1 MKPVVRPALAPIAAL
16 LLLAAC
22 VPSVRRDPSPDLGRP
37 EAVSLFGNRLY
48 PPELPLERRT
58 RLEADLAAA
67 RRAYEARPDNADA
80 LIWYGRRLGYLGRY
94 RDAIAVYSEG
104 IARHPRDARM
114 YRHRGHRLITLR
126 RFEHAIRDLRL
137 AARLTAGQPDQVEPD
152 GMPNAQNVP
161 LSTLQGNIW
170 YHLGLAH
177 YLRGDWGHAAE
188 GFRQALAR
196 ARNDDSIVAASD
208 WLYMSLRRGNRPAEA
223 ARVLEPIRR
232 DMRIT
237 ENTGLHR
244 RLLMYRGEIPA
255 DSLLTD
261 EGDGTQLANVGYGV
275 GNWHLYNGRRR
286 EAEDILWRVVQAEN
300 WAPFGYIA
308 AEADLRRL
316 ERSGRR

>member
-1 MKPVVRPALAPIAAL
+1 MKHVVRPALAPIAA

-22 VPSVRRDPSPDLGRP
+22 VPSVRRDPSPQMGRP

-48 PPELPLERRT
+48 TPELPLERRT
-58 RLEADLAAA
+58 RLEADLSEA
-67 RRAYEARPDNADA
+67 RRAYEARPGNADA
-80 LIWYGRRLGYLGRY
+80 LIWYGRRLAYLGRY
-94 RDAIAVYSEG
+94 RDAVAIFSEG
-104 IARHPRDARM
+104 IKRHPRDARL

-137 AARLTAGQPDQVEPD
+137 AAQLTTGQPDQVEPD

-177 YLRGDWGHAAE
+177 YLRGEWVRAADA
-188 GFRQALAR
+188 FRQALAR

-208 WLYMSLRRGNRPAEA
+208 WLYMSLRRGGRSAEA
-223 ARVLEPIRR
+223 ARVLERIRR
-232 DMRIT
+232 DMQVV
-237 ENTGLHR
+237 ENVAYHR
-244 RLLMYRGEIPA
+244 RLLLYRGELPA
-255 DSLLTD
+255 DSVLAG
-261 EGDGTQLANVGYGV
+261 EGDGTQLATQGYGV
-275 GNWHLYNGRRR
+275 GNWHLYSGRRR

-308 AEADLRRL
+308 AEADLHRL

>member
-1 MKPVVRPALAPIAAL
+1 MKPAALAPIAA

-22 VPSVRRDPSPDLGRP
+22 VPSVRRDPSPEMGRP

-58 RLEADLAAA
+58 RLEADLAQA
-67 RRAYEARPDNADA
+67 RQAYEARPTDADA

-94 RDAIAVYSEG
+94 RDAVAIFSEG
-104 IARHPRDARM
+104 IKRHPRDARM
-114 YRHRGHRLITLR
+114 YRHRGHRFITLR
-126 RFEHAIRDLRL
+126 RFEHAIGDLRR
-137 AARLTAGQPDQVEPD
+137 AAYLTAGQPDQVEPD

-170 YHLGLAH
+170 HHLGLAH
-177 YLRGDWGHAAE
+177 YMRGEWVRAADA
-188 GFRQALAR
+188 FRQALAR
-196 ARNDDSIVAASD
+196 ARNDDMIVASSD
-208 WLYMSLRRGNRPAEA
+208 WLYMSLRRGGRTAEA

-232 DMRIT
+232 EMRII
-237 ENTGLHR
+237 ENPGYHR
-244 RLLMYRGEIPA
+244 RLLMYRGELSP
-255 DSLLTD
+255 DSIMPRD
-261 EGDGTQLANVGYGV
+261 GDGTQLANLGYGV

-286 EAEDILWRVVQAEN
+286 EAEAILWRVVQAEN

-308 AEADLRRL
+308 AEADLHRL

>member
-1 MKPVVRPALAPIAAL
+1 MKHVVRPALAPIAA

-22 VPSVRRDPSPDLGRP
+22 VPSVRRDPSPQMGRP

-48 PPELPLERRT
+48 TPELPLERRT

-67 RRAYEARPDNADA
+67 RQAYDARPGNADA
-80 LIWYGRRLGYLGRY
+80 LIWYGRRLAYLGRY
-94 RDAIAVYSEG
+94 RDAVAVFSEG
-104 IARHPRDARM
+104 IKRHPRDARM

-126 RFEHAIRDLRL
+126 RFGPAVRDLRR
-137 AARLTAGQPDQVEPD
+137 ATYLTARQPDQPEPD

-177 YLRGDWGHAAE
+177 YLRGEWTRAAE
-188 GFRQALAR
+188 AFRQALAR
-196 ARNDDSIVAASD
+196 ARNDDSVVAASD
-208 WLYMSLRRGNRPAEA
+208 WLYMSLRRGGRPAEA
-223 ARVLEPIRR
+223 ARVLERIRR
-232 DMRIT
+232 DMRVV
-237 ENTGLHR
+237 ENTEYHR
-244 RLLMYRGEIPA
+244 RLLMYRGDLPA
-255 DSLLTD
+255 DSVLTG
-261 EGDGTQLANVGYGV
+261 EGDGTQLATQGYGV

>member
-1 MKPVVRPALAPIAAL
+1 MKHVARPALAPIAA

-22 VPSVRRDPSPDLGRP
+22 VPSVRRDPSPEMGRP

-58 RLEADLAAA
+58 RLEAQLAEA
-67 RRAYEARPDNADA
+67 RRAYEARPADADA

-94 RDAIAVYSEG
+94 RDAVAIYNEG
-104 IARHPRDARM
+104 IKRHPRDARL
-114 YRHRGHRLITLR
+114 YRHRGHRMITLR

-137 AARLTAGQPDQVEPD
+137 AAHLTSRQPDQVEPD
-152 GMPNAQNVP
+152 GLPNEQNIP

-170 YHLGLAH
+170 FHLGLAH
-177 YLRGDWGHAAE
+177 YMRGEWGRAAE
-188 GFRQALAR
+188 SFRQALAR
-196 ARNDDSIVAASD
+196 ARNDDAVVAASD
-208 WLYMSLRRGNRPAEA
+208 WLYMSLRRGGRTAEA
-223 ARVLEPIRR
+223 ARVLERIRR
-232 DMRIT
+232 DMRIV
-237 ENTGLHR
+237 ENTGYHR
-244 RLLMYRGEIPA
+244 RLLMYRGELTA
-255 DSLLTD
+255 DSVLAG
-261 EGDGTQLANVGYGV
+261 EGDGMHLANQSYGV

-308 AEADLRRL
+308 AEADLHRL

>member
-1 MKPVVRPALAPIAAL
+1 MKPLALAPVAA

-22 VPSVRRDPSPDLGRP
+22 VPSVRRDPSPQMGRP

-58 RLEADLAAA
+58 RLEAELAEA
-67 RRAYEARPDNADA
+67 RRAYEARPENADA

-94 RDAIAVYSEG
+94 RDAVTVFSEG
-104 IARHPRDARM
+104 IDRHPRDARM
-114 YRHRGHRLITLR
+114 YRHRGHRYITLR
-126 RFEHAIRDLRL
+126 RFEHAIRDLRR
-137 AARLTAGQPDQVEPD
+137 AAYLTAGQPDRPEPD

-177 YLRGDWGHAAE
+177 YLRGEWGRAAE

-196 ARNDDSIVAASD
+196 ARNDDSVVAASD
-208 WLYMSLRRGNRPAEA
+208 WLYMSLRRGGRTAEA
-223 ARVLEPIRR
+223 ARVLERIRR
-232 DMRIT
+232 DMRVV
-237 ENTGLHR
+237 ENTAYHR
-244 RLLMYRGEIPA
+244 RLLLYRGELPA
-255 DSLLTD
+255 DSVLSG
-261 EGDGTQLANVGYGV
+261 EGDGTQLATQGYGV

-286 EAEDILWRVVQAEN
+286 EAEEILWRVVQAEN

>member
-1 MKPVVRPALAPIAAL
+1 MKPLALAPVAA

-22 VPSVRRDPSPDLGRP
+22 VPSVRRDPSPQMGRP

-58 RLEADLAAA
+58 RLEAELAEA
-67 RRAYEARPDNADA
+67 RRAYEARPENADA

-94 RDAIAVYSEG
+94 RDAVTVFSEG
-104 IARHPRDARM
+104 IDRHPRDARM
-114 YRHRGHRLITLR
+114 YRHRGHRYITLR
-126 RFEHAIRDLRL
+126 RFEHAIRDLRR
-137 AARLTAGQPDQVEPD
+137 AAYLTAGQPDRPEPD

-177 YLRGDWGHAAE
+177 YLRGEWGRAAE

-196 ARNDDSIVAASD
+196 ARNDDSVVAASD
-208 WLYMSLRRGNRPAEA
+208 WLYMSLRRGGRTAEA
-223 ARVLEPIRR
+223 ARVLERIRR
-232 DMRIT
+232 DMRVV
-237 ENTGLHR
+237 ENTAYHR
-244 RLLMYRGEIPA
+244 RLLLYRGELPA
-255 DSLLTD
+255 DSVLTG
-261 EGDGTQLANVGYGV
+261 EGDATQLATQGYGV

-308 AEADLRRL
+308 AEADLRRI
-316 ERSGRR
+316 ERRGRP